1 MEAWLNGVLVNKAV
15 CEAKEGY
22 IGFQS
27 EGGPMEIRNLY
38 VTSAK

>member
-1 MEAWLNGVLVNKAV
+1 MVNEAQ

-27 EGGPMEIRNLY
+27 EGGPLEFRNVYLTP
-38 VTSAK
+38 VAAK